1 MSPMSREPRAAPY
14 CVVIRPNDAIRVVR
28 DKDGGIVTI
37 EVIDGRAGGRPWD
50 ELTARERFD
59 ALMRGVGAE

>member
-1 MSPMSREPRAAPY
+1 MSCEPRAAPY

-28 DKDGGIVTI
+28 NEDGGIVAI
-37 EVIDGRAGGRPWD
+37 EVINGRAGGRPWD

-59 ALMRGVGAE
+59 ALMRGADAE